1 MAEIERLYDL
11 KEASK
16 IVKVTRQTLYNH
28 IRAGKL
34 KAAKIGR
41 DYKIKESN
49 LRQYIEQGHN

>member
-1 MAEIERLYDL
+1 MAEIEKLYDL

-49 LRQYIEQGHN
+49 LKEYIEKGHN